1 MRSAATPSW
10 ISSRSTHTL
19 ATKATAR
26 TGTIGAMA
34 AARAPPA
41 TCAKRDMSSGSLAR
55 GSSMPDSKVEHALIV
70 KFFHYGEKFSQDLSA
85 LFALEDELEAAL
97 EQSEAGEVDGNEIAV
112 NGADGFIFMYGPDAD
127 EMFKAVEQILRTSEV
142 TKGGQATLRFGNAED
157 A

>member
-1 MRSAATPSW
+1 MRWAARRWWT
-10 ISSRSTHTL
+10 SSRSIRTP

-26 TGTIGAMA
+26 TATIGAMA
-34 AARAPPA
+34 AAPARPA
-41 TCAKRDMSSGSLAR
+41 TCEKRDMPSGSLAR
-55 GSSMPDSKVEHALIV
+55 GLSMPESKVEHALIV

-97 EQSEAGEVDGNEIAV
+97 KQSEAGEVDGNEIAV
-112 NGADGFIFMYGPDAD
+112 DGADGFIFMYGPDAD